1 MLFQEGPADQVF
13 VAPANYTQIY
23 AHSQA
28 SGNGRRQTRLSQI
41 LDTPWPDRRSGV
53 LPDTVKDLDAVY
65 AQVLAQIRA
74 QYTVGY
80 LSTNER
86 ADGAWRKVQ
95 VKVKR
100 RDLRVRSRSGFF
112 APLRK

>member
-1 MLFQEGPADQVF
+1 
-13 VAPANYTQIY
+13 
-23 AHSQA
+23 
-28 SGNGRRQTRLSQI
+28 
-41 LDTPWPDRRSGV
+41 
-53 LPDTVKDLDAVY
+53 VY

-100 RDLRVRSRSGFF
+100 RDLRVRSRSGYF